1 MNIFYHFTTKD
12 LAHPIKMQGLT
23 LGMTPSRSGF
33 IPMTQWLTKDGDPNN
48 QEGLRGPRSVYDR
61 TEARVKVNI
70 PDPFMKNVLS
80 FDDFC
85 NQFGELYGRELIPDF
100 NSFPEL
106 SKDWFVFLGIIPA
119 PWIQNVRYY
128 HQGPAKLPPLATTS
142 LRRR

>member
-12 LAHPIKMQGLT
+12 LAHPIKVEGIT

-33 IPMTQWLTKDGDPNN
+33 VTMTQWLTKDGDPNN
-48 QEGLRGPRSVYDR
+48 QEGLKGPRSIYDR

-70 PDPFMKNVLS
+70 PDPFMKNVYS

-85 NQFGELYGRELIPDF
+85 NRFNELYGRELLPDF

-106 SKDWFVFLGIIPA
+106 SKNWFVFVGLIPA
-119 PWIQNVRYY
+119 SWIHNVRYY
-128 HQGPAKLPPLATTS
+128 HRGPAKLPPVAAAAM
-142 LRRR
+142 RRR